1 MPEDEE
7 VKEPLKSGRGLR
19 EARILTRRRVLTAV
33 LGVAIGGL
41 VLVLLSVVF
50 YRTGVLDSYIRAQF
64 VAKMADIGIAFD
76 ADVFRVTVDPLA
88 LELQNAT
95 FNDRTTGD
103 KLFFIRSAHLEL
115 TVRDLWAWQL
125 SRDISIDKTE
135 VSGAEVWIKFDE
147 QGRSN
152 FSNLTLIEEEE
163 GAAVNFRYES
173 IDVRLQDTVV
183 HFGDLSRN
191 LSGDA
196 RNVVFLLSPETYAM
210 VDEPKRYRFDLT
222 ATDSTFT
229 YDTST
234 VEKIGVRA
242 QGVADRTGAEFSRF
256 DIRTPIGESA
266 MTGRLTDWASP
277 RYDFDVRST
286 IDLTQASSIFQAG
299 TSLTGVGNF
308 KGRVSGHGETY
319 RIEGEADSAALRA
332 DGVYLK
338 AVNVAAT
345 VNGTNNSYD
354 ATGTA
359 IAQMLTFDDF
369 RVDVLKLVGNIRG
382 TGTDFRWLGELQ
394 AAAASTPSL
403 TLGGIFLADALAE
416 YKDRELRAQAGSGRA
431 RRFEVGDQE
440 FEQLQARTL
449 AFSRAGGETRISAA
463 SGQAGSLRSRAYR
476 LNSVS
481 GSNLKVTNAGGRT
494 DMSLDNVRS
503 QTGEINGARLSN
515 VTADRLNLTDRPSAT
530 ELTATNLRA
539 GQVDASG
546 TRIDGVEAPEVAL
559 RDSGGETVIYSDRL
573 RVAKIDAGSAVLG
586 SLNIGGVRLTIRQGR
601 VEGRSDDIDA
611 GDVTLT
617 KSDNL
622 PTGGT
627 LAGVKVA
634 RPVFVLE
641 PSGRYRVTADMSL
654 GGGALGSVALGA
666 ARARVEATNGSVAL
680 NDLNAA
686 VMDGSVSGN
695 AVIALGDR
703 ARSTVTGTFRDLDV
717 GKLLALQIGRAV
729 PVEGRTTGTVDVS
742 FNGTELRNA
751 SGTLRADITATAG
764 DGLQRLIPI
773 NGRIDLNGVNGLFDI
788 NAAELRSDHSN
799 LNATGRFDLRN
810 ENSALNL
817 ALRSSDASEID
828 RLVRVLGVS
837 PEVEQQLDAMQVQFA
852 GNLTFDGSV
861 TGNLYDPVVSGRA
874 ALDSLLMRGREVG
887 RVTTAI
893 AVSPTGVELTDGRL
907 QDRAGGSAVF
917 NIGIPSSGINNTEV
931 RATLTDINAGNLL
944 AALPVTLPER
954 IRDLDG
960 RTSGTVDIRGL
971 PNAAQGQIDLAAAS
985 GTVAGQAFDDLKVK
999 AVFSGTLIELQ
1010 QGEMRIG
1017 AGRLTASGKYDR
1029 SSEAFDMTVT
1039 GDSVPAPLA
1048 LAFLPEN
1055 ENIPV
1060 INGDVDITADVRGIL
1075 SRTSSYNVNFN
1086 GTGRGV
1092 RVGENPFG
1100 DVTFKGNTV
1109 NQVLTADLT
1118 AVLDGRPQVVNAT
1131 LNFGNDDLPFMVA
1144 TQFDQSPLAPFIQFV
1159 PQLRGIAITG
1169 TGTGRVEFAG
1179 NISRVGARGSRT
1191 YSAEGLNGRA
1201 EFTQL
1206 SLQIEETPL
1215 SAAEPVLIRFNTR
1228 EVVFERARF
1237 SGGGSNMIVA
1247 GTKALTDDGIND
1259 LTIEGRVNLS
1269 LLNLATRDTFFGG
1282 FADNVSIRLAGPNST
1297 ARLSGS
1303 AKVVNGSIAAFLG
1316 NDRFTADRIET
1327 DLIFT
1332 TNQVQFERASGYLGG
1347 GRFRAEGG
1355 GILDGLSL
1363 KAFRLS
1369 LTGENVTVPL
1379 PKDFITTGD
1388 ARLEVTGLR
1397 GTANDPLQLTIGGRV
1412 YARRSLYSKD
1422 IDLASIVSGRRDP
1435 ILSGG
1440 GSAVAAPRFDGLVI
1454 EGRDALIVRNNIADL
1469 TASVSLVLSGD
1480 ANDPHL
1486 TGRITANSGTILFR
1500 KDRYVVQRGVLE
1512 FPPDTAIEP
1521 IIHLQA
1527 ESEIAGY
1534 QIFINLSGPLTDT
1547 ELLTANVRSSPAL
1560 PQADVVS
1567 LITTGQL
1574 TNTAGGI
1581 STVAQTGI
1589 STAAE
1594 ILTDTII
1601 NNPARRATDKLF
1613 GLNVFEIDPIISG
1626 QQLNPSARLTV
1637 GRQINNNL
1645 RVTYATNLSQ
1655 DQQQVLALE
1664 YRVSNR
1670 LSFVAQYEQRSLTNV
1685 TRNRDNFSFEIRFRR
1700 RF

>member
-1 MPEDEE
+1 MPEED
-7 VKEPLKSGRGLR
+7 VKEPLPSGEGPRKS
-19 EARILTRRRVLTAV
+19 AFFTRRRLLTVA
-33 LGVAIGGL
+33 LAVAIGAL
-41 VLVLLSVVF
+41 ALALFSVVS
-50 YRTGVLDSYIRAQF
+50 YRTGVFDSYIRGQF

-88 LELQNAT
+88 LELHNAT
-95 FNDRTTGD
+95 FNDRTTGE
-103 KLFFIRSAHLEL
+103 KLFFIRSARLEM

-135 VSGAEVWIKFDE
+135 VSGAEVWIKFDAE
-147 QGRSN
+147 GRSN
-152 FSNLTLIEEEE
+152 FSNLKLIEEEE

-173 IDVRLQDTVV
+173 IDFRLQESVV

-191 LSGDA
+191 IAGDA
-196 RNVVFLLSPETYAM
+196 RNVVFLLSPENYQ
-210 VDEPKRYRFDLT
+210 VPDEQKRYRFDLT
-222 ATDSTFT
+222 STDSTFT
-229 YDTST
+229 YDVST
-234 VEKIGVRA
+234 IEKIDIRA
-242 QGVADRTGAEFSRF
+242 QGIADRTGADFSRF
-256 DIRTPIGESA
+256 DIKTPIGESS

-277 RYDFDVRST
+277 RYDFDITST
-286 IDLTQASSIFQAG
+286 LDLAQASSIFQSG

-308 KGRVSGHGETY
+308 KGKLSGQGEEY
-319 RIEGEADSAALRA
+319 RIVGEADSAALRA

-338 AVNVAAT
+338 AVNIAAT
-345 VNGTNNSYD
+345 VNGTNSSYD

-394 AAAASTPSL
+394 AAAASTPAL
-403 TLGGIFLADALAE
+403 TLGGIFLSDAVAE
-416 YKDRELRAQAGSGRA
+416 YKDRELRAQAANARA
-431 RRFEVGDQE
+431 RRFEVGDRE
-440 FEQLQARTL
+440 FEQLQARAL
-449 AFSRAGGETRISAA
+449 AFSRIGGETRISAHN
-463 SGQAGSLRSRAYR
+463 GQAASLRSRAYR

-481 GSNLKVTNAGGRT
+481 GNNLRVTNAGGRT
-494 DMSLDNVRS
+494 DVSLDGVRS
-503 QTGEINGARLSN
+503 QTGEISGARLRN

-539 GQVDASG
+539 DQVDANG
-546 TRIDGVEAPEVAL
+546 TLIDGVEAPEVTL
-559 RDSGGETVIYSDRL
+559 RDDGGETVIYSDRL
-573 RVAKIDAGSAVLG
+573 RIAKVDSGSAVLG

-601 VEGRSDDIDA
+601 VEGRTDDIDA
-611 GDVTLT
+611 GNVTLT
-617 KSDNL
+617 KTDTL
-622 PTGGT
+622 PNGGS
-627 LAGVKVA
+627 LAGVKVV

-666 ARARVEATNGSVAL
+666 ARARVEATNDSVAL
-680 NDLNAA
+680 NDLTAA
-686 VMDGSVSGN
+686 VMEGSVNGN
-695 AVIALGDR
+695 AVIARNDR
-703 ARSTVTGTFRDLDV
+703 ERSTITGTFRDLDV
-717 GKLLALQIGRAV
+717 GKLVALQIGRAV
-729 PVEGRTTGTVDVS
+729 PVEGQTTGTINIS
-742 FNGTELRNA
+742 FNGTELRDA
-751 SGTLRADITATAG
+751 TGSVRADIAASAG
-764 DGLQRLIPI
+764 GASQRLIPI
-773 NGRIDLNGVNGLFDI
+773 NGRIDLSGTNGLFDI
-788 NAAELRSDHSN
+788 NSATLRSDQST

-837 PEVEQQLDAMQVQFA
+837 PEFEQQLDSMQVQFA
-852 GNLTFDGSV
+852 GGIRFDGSV
-861 TGNLYDPVVSGRA
+861 TGNLYDPVVEGRA
-874 ALDSLLMRGREVG
+874 ALDSLMMRGRDVG

-917 NIGIPSSGINNTEV
+917 SVSIPSSGVNNTAV
-931 RATLTDINAGNLL
+931 QATLTDVNAGDLL

-971 PNAAQGQIDLAAAS
+971 PNAAHGQIDLSAAS
-985 GTVAGQAFDDLKVK
+985 GTIAGQSFDDLKVK
-999 AVFSGTLIELQ
+999 AVFSGTLVDLQ

-1017 AGRLTASGKYDR
+1017 AGRLTATGKYDR
-1029 SSEAFDMTVT
+1029 GSEAFDMTVS
-1039 GDSVPAPLA
+1039 GDSIPAPLA
-1048 LAFLPEN
+1048 LAFLPRN
-1055 ENIPV
+1055 ESIPA
-1060 INGDVDITADVRGIL
+1060 ITGDIDITADIRGIL
-1075 SRTSSYNVNFN
+1075 SRTSSYNVNFS

-1092 RVGENPFG
+1092 KVGESPFG

-1109 NQVLTADLT
+1109 DQVLTADLT
-1118 AVLDGRPQVVNAT
+1118 AVLEGRPQVVNAT
-1131 LNFGNDDLPFMVA
+1131 LNFGSDDLPFMVA
-1144 TQFDQSPLAPFIQFV
+1144 TQFDQSPLAPFIAFI

-1179 NISRVGARGSRT
+1179 NISRVDAGGNRT
-1191 YSAEGLNGRA
+1191 YSAEGLTGKA
-1201 EFTQL
+1201 EFSQL

-1215 SAAEPVLIRFNTR
+1215 SAAEPILIRFNTR

-1237 SGGGSNMIVA
+1237 TGGGSNMTVA
-1247 GTKALTDDGIND
+1247 GTKALNEDGTND
-1259 LTIEGRVNLS
+1259 LTIEGRVNLN

-1303 AKVVNGSIAAFLG
+1303 AKIVNGSIAAFLG
-1316 NDRFTADRIET
+1316 NDRFTADRIEA

-1332 TNQVQFERASGYLGG
+1332 SNQVQFPRASGYLGG

-1363 KAFRLS
+1363 QAFRLS

-1397 GTANDPLQLTIGGRV
+1397 EVKEAPLQLTIGGRV

-1435 ILSGG
+1435 VLSGG
-1440 GSAVAAPRFDGLVI
+1440 GSAVSAPRFDGLVI
-1454 EGRDALIVRNNIADL
+1454 EGRDALVVRNNIADL

-1626 QQLNPSARLTV
+1626 TQLNPSARLTV